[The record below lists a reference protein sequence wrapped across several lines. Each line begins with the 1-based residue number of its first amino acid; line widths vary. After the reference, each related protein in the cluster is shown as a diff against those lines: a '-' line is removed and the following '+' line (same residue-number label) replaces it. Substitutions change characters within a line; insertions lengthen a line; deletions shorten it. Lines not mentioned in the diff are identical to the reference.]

1 MNFKERSGLIER
13 AKSMSII
20 NVAKQLGMELEKTG
34 RSYQWTDHDS
44 LVFVPDKNNFYWNSR
59 SDGGDALKLVQMV
72 RDVGFIEATEILGEM
87 EDIPSAQA
95 KQSAEPR
102 APFAYKLKE
111 HKVMNAGE
119 KYLTEERGLTQE
131 TIDFFKEQGVLAQAS
146 YTTDFEKKKSE
157 PVLVFKGLSNGEV
170 AGVSLQGVWK
180 NEAYGKR
187 EHLKRNLGDGYAGF
201 WVAVGSPSKNPK
213 ERSLKVKAFESPID
227 LMSYY
232 QLHQVELE
240 DTLLVSTNGLKK
252 GAISYAVA
260 DWLNPSMANEQKS
273 RLLDFLNDKQTYEK
287 EAIKVDLAV
296 DNDQAGHNFTEN
308 IGWNNLEV
316 SSEFPQN
323 SGQENVKDWND
334 VVKLAEQDKNP
345 KNLDSEAS
353 ITDEYLESKGFN
365 KSTLEGSVNSLFETA
380 FEDDDYVALLNEYL
394 DLDRLYRDVR
404 AEFVK
409 RLPDEPAFNMDV
421 YTDELFAD
429 SAAVITNH
437 YVNLPAEEVL
447 QSPTNV
453 NESEQNLLSE
463 AIKAGFD
470 PEYMADDGYRYTI
483 SQLSG
488 LNGAVAEEFYDQ
500 IDWEKVAKADAVDF
514 IEYVKTFNPKIQLS
528 SETLSEDYT
537 DQQKLLFSFHDQQI
551 RKDKRSA
558 SMLIKNFGVKG
569 LEEEYQQ
576 KVSNEPMTRGTNK
589 ELFTDYQQ
597 AFTDVQS
604 YTKTEQ
610 AKWLLELAKQ
620 PMDSVVY
627 EDFLYPEGIVPEN
640 WPVQAGVSFDEAAN
654 QQQAILKAIDVTA
667 DTMADPEFVQGLELG
682 NSPHPATA
690 SEVYQEPSQLFDDNG
705 NLYDDEMAM
714 GDLLNDMK
722 DYLNPPVELTT
733 QEAAI
738 LSAVDPLLISN
749 AHQETVSPEK
759 VAERQ
764 NDSAM
769 DPQSRKALKSM
780 KRSIVNDG
788 ALSIGYFQG
797 VKAKM
802 LELDPDILKKTM
814 ASAGGWV
821 AETLTTNADL
831 AMADK
836 PNEFDNV
843 LVTEMV
849 RNLNYQDFKE
859 VAPFFFNY
867 QVSQE
872 DILAAPMEANPRNK
886 MAIENGGLTDHIRF
900 DLPASLVQA
909 NEQLN
914 PGEKNILGYNPLT
927 DDILAMEGGRPDLF
941 IMNSQWEEKAS
952 IELSASDLLDRTQIG
967 IQDKAFQ
974 LLEQYGEKQYAND
987 FISMSEALQLEH
999 SDLTFS
1005 DDEMKA
1011 ALQEVDRNKAFDDL
1025 IDSKKAQQQVTRK
1038 RGLKM

>member
-1 MNFKERSGLIER
+1 MNFKERSALIER
-13 AKSMSII
+13 AKTMSII
-20 NVAKQLGMELEKTG
+20 DVAKQLDMELEKTG
-34 RSYQWTDHDS
+34 RSYQWTEHDS
-44 LVFVPDKNNFYWNSR
+44 LVLVPDKNNFYWNSR

-87 EDIPSAQA
+87 EGIPTAQA
-95 KQSAEPR
+95 NQSAEPR

-119 KYLTEERGLTQE
+119 KYLKEERGLTQE
-131 TIDFFKEQGVLAQAS
+131 AIDFFKEQGVLAQAS

-201 WVAVGSPSKNPK
+201 RVAVGSPSKNPK
-213 ERSLKVKAFESPID
+213 ERPLKVKAFESPID

-232 QLHQVELE
+232 QLNQATLQ

-273 RLLDFLNDKQTYEK
+273 RLLDFLNDNQTYDK
-287 EAIKVDLAV
+287 EAIQVDLAV
-296 DNDQAGHNFTEN
+296 DNDEAGHNFTEK
-308 IGWNNLEV
+308 IGWSNLTVTAEY
-316 SSEFPQN
+316 PQG
-323 SGQENVKDWND
+323 SAGQTIKDWND
-334 VVKLAEQDKNP
+334 
-345 KNLDSEAS
+345 
-353 ITDEYLESKGFN
+353 
-365 KSTLEGSVNSLFETA
+365 
-380 FEDDDYVALLNEYL
+380 LLK
-394 DLDRLYRDVR
+394 
-404 AEFVK
+404 AQ
-409 RLPDEPAFNMDV
+409 PTPQ
-421 YTDELFAD
+421 
-429 SAAVITNH
+429 SA
-437 YVNLPAEEVL
+437 
-447 QSPTNV
+447 TNV
-453 NESEQNLLSE
+453 AKTPQSSTNVDESEQNVLSE

-500 IDWEKVAKADAVDF
+500 IDWNKVAEADAVDF
-514 IEYVKTFNPKIQLS
+514 IEYAKTFDPKIQLS
-528 SETLSEDYT
+528 SEALSEDYT

-558 SMLIKNFGVKG
+558 PMLIKNFGGKG
-569 LEEEYQQ
+569 LAEEYQQ
-576 KVSNEPMTRGTNK
+576 KVSNKPMTRETNK

-610 AKWLLELAKQ
+610 AKWLLGLAKQ
-620 PMDSVVY
+620 PMDQVVY
-627 EDFLYPEGIVPEN
+627 EDFLYPEGMVPEN
-640 WPVQAGVSFDEAAN
+640 WPGQAGVVFDEAAN

-690 SEVYQEPSQLFDDNG
+690 NEVYQEPSQLFDGNG

-722 DYLNPPVELTT
+722 DYLNQPVELTT

-738 LSAVDPLLISN
+738 LSSVDPRLTTN
-749 AHQETVSPEK
+749 THQETARAEK
-759 VAERQ
+759 VVERQ
-764 NDSAM
+764 NEPSL
-769 DPQSRKALKSM
+769 DPQSRKALKGM
-780 KRSIVNDG
+780 KRAIVEDG
-788 ALSIGYFQG
+788 ALSVGYFQG

-821 AETLTTNADL
+821 AETLTDNADL

-849 RNLNYQDFKE
+849 RNLNYQDFKD
-859 VAPFFFNY
+859 VAPYFFNY

-872 DILAAPMEANPRNK
+872 DILATPMEANPRNK

-914 PGEKNILGYNPLT
+914 PGEKNIIGYNPLT

-941 IMNSQWEEKAS
+941 IMNSQWEEKGS

-967 IQDKAFQ
+967 IQDKAFH
-974 LLEQYGEKQYAND
+974 LLEQHGDKQYAND

-1005 DDEMKA
+1005 DDEIKA
-1011 ALQEVDRNKAFDDL
+1011 ALQEVDRNKAFDEL

>member
-1 MNFKERSGLIER
+1 MNFKERSALIER
-13 AKSMSII
+13 AKTMSII
-20 NVAKQLGMELEKTG
+20 DVAKQLGMELEKTG
-34 RSYQWTDHDS
+34 RSYQWTEHDS
-44 LVFVPDKNNFYWNSR
+44 LVLVPDKNNFYWNSR

-72 RDVGFIEATEILGEM
+72 RDVGFIEATEILGAM
-87 EDIPSAQA
+87 EGIPSDQA
-95 KQSAEPR
+95 NQAVAPR

-131 TIDFFKEQGVLAQAS
+131 TIDFFREQGVLAQAS

-187 EHLKRNLGDGYAGF
+187 EHLKCNLGDGYAGF
-201 WVAVGSPSKNPK
+201 RVAVGSPSKNPK
-213 ERSLKVKAFESPID
+213 EQPLKVKAFESPID

-232 QLHQVELE
+232 QLHQAELE

-287 EAIKVDLAV
+287 GAIKVDLAV
-296 DNDQAGHNFTEN
+296 DNDQAGHNFTEK
-308 IGWNNLEV
+308 IGWSNLTVTAEY
-316 SSEFPQN
+316 PQGTA
-323 SGQENVKDWND
+323 GQAIKDWND
-334 VVKLAEQDKNP
+334 VVKLAKQDKNP
-345 KNLDSEAS
+345 KSLDSEAL

-380 FEDDDYVALLNEYL
+380 FEDDDYIVLLNEHL

-409 RLPDEPAFNMDV
+409 RLPEEPDFNMDV

-437 YVNLPAEEVL
+437 YVNLPAEELL
-447 QSPTNV
+447 QS
-453 NESEQNLLSE
+453 
-463 AIKAGFD
+463 
-470 PEYMADDGYRYTI
+470 
-483 SQLSG
+483 
-488 LNGAVAEEFYDQ
+488 
-500 IDWEKVAKADAVDF
+500 
-514 IEYVKTFNPKIQLS
+514 KT
-528 SETLSEDYT
+528 
-537 DQQKLLFSFHDQQI
+537 
-551 RKDKRSA
+551 
-558 SMLIKNFGVKG
+558 
-569 LEEEYQQ
+569 
-576 KVSNEPMTRGTNK
+576 KVSNEPMTRETNK

-610 AKWLLELAKQ
+610 AKWLLKLAKQ
-620 PMDSVVY
+620 PMNPVVY
-627 EDFLYPEGIVPEN
+627 EDFLYPEGMVPEN
-640 WPVQAGVSFDEAAN
+640 WPVQAGVPFDEAAN

-667 DTMADPEFVQGLELG
+667 HTMADPEFVQGLELG

-738 LSAVDPLLISN
+738 LSAVDPRLISN

-769 DPQSRKALKSM
+769 NPQSRKALKSM
-780 KRSIVNDG
+780 KKSIVNDG

-872 DILAAPMEANPRNK
+872 DILATPMEASPRNK

-900 DLPASLVQA
+900 ELPDSLIQA
-909 NEQLN
+909 NEGLEQ
-914 PGEKNILGYNPLT
+914 GEKNILAYNPLT

-952 IELSASDLLDRTQIG
+952 IELSASDLLDRAQIG

-1025 IDSKKAQQQVTRK
+1025 IDCKKAQQKVTRK

>member
-1 MNFKERSGLIER
+1 MNKKPTNVLVGFFVWKGNRMNFKERSALIER
-13 AKSMSII
+13 AKTMSII
-20 NVAKQLGMELEKTG
+20 DVAKQLGMELEKTG
-34 RSYQWTDHDS
+34 RSYQWTEHDS
-44 LVFVPDKNNFYWNSR
+44 LVLVPDKNNFYWNSR

-87 EDIPSAQA
+87 EGIPSAQA
-95 KQSAEPR
+95 DQAAEPR
-102 APFAYKLKE
+102 SVFAYKLKE

-201 WVAVGSPSKNPK
+201 RVAVGSPSKNPK
-213 ERSLKVKAFESPID
+213 ERPLKVKVFESPID

-232 QLHQVELE
+232 QLHQAVLE

-260 DWLNPSMANEQKS
+260 DWLNPSMANEQKR
-273 RLLDFLNDKQTYEK
+273 RLLDFLNDNQTYEK

-296 DNDQAGHNFTEN
+296 DNDQAGQQFTEN

-316 SSEFPQN
+316 SAEFPQN

-334 VVKLAEQDKNP
+334 VVKLAKQ
-345 KNLDSEAS
+345 
-353 ITDEYLESKGFN
+353 SK
-365 KSTLEGSVNSLFETA
+365 T
-380 FEDDDYVALLNEYL
+380 
-394 DLDRLYRDVR
+394 
-404 AEFVK
+404 
-409 RLPDEPAFNMDV
+409 
-421 YTDELFAD
+421 
-429 SAAVITNH
+429 
-437 YVNLPAEEVL
+437 
-447 QSPTNV
+447 
-453 NESEQNLLSE
+453 
-463 AIKAGFD
+463 
-470 PEYMADDGYRYTI
+470 
-483 SQLSG
+483 
-488 LNGAVAEEFYDQ
+488 
-500 IDWEKVAKADAVDF
+500 
-514 IEYVKTFNPKIQLS
+514 
-528 SETLSEDYT
+528 
-537 DQQKLLFSFHDQQI
+537 
-551 RKDKRSA
+551 
-558 SMLIKNFGVKG
+558 
-569 LEEEYQQ
+569 

-620 PMDSVVY
+620 PMDPVVY
-627 EDFLYPEGIVPEN
+627 EDFLYPEGMVPEN
-640 WPVQAGVSFDEAAN
+640 WPVQAGVSFDGAAN

-738 LSAVDPLLISN
+738 LSAVDPRLISN
-749 AHQETVSPEK
+749 AHQETVSTEK
-759 VAERQ
+759 VAELQ

-780 KRSIVNDG
+780 KKSIVNDG

-797 VKAKM
+797 VKSKM

-872 DILAAPMEANPRNK
+872 DILATPVEASPRNK

-900 DLPASLVQA
+900 ELPDSLIQA
-909 NEQLN
+909 NEGLEQ
-914 PGEKNILGYNPLT
+914 GEKNILAYNPLT

-952 IELSASDLLDRTQIG
+952 IELSASDLLERAQIG

-987 FISMSEALQLEH
+987 FISMSDALQLEH

-1025 IDSKKAQQQVTRK
+1025 IDCKKAQQKVTRK

>member
-1 MNFKERSGLIER
+1 MNFKERSALIER
-13 AKSMSII
+13 AKTMSII
-20 NVAKQLGMELEKTG
+20 DVAKQLGMELEKTG
-34 RSYQWTDHDS
+34 RSYQWTEHDS
-44 LVFVPDKNNFYWNSR
+44 LVLVPDKNNFYWNSR

-87 EDIPSAQA
+87 EGIPTAQA
-95 KQSAEPR
+95 NQSAEPR

-119 KYLTEERGLTQE
+119 KYLKEERGLTQE
-131 TIDFFKEQGVLAQAS
+131 AIDFFKEQGVLAQAS
-146 YTTDFEKKKSE
+146 YTTNFEKKKSE

-201 WVAVGSPSKNPK
+201 RVAVGSPSKNPK
-213 ERSLKVKAFESPID
+213 ERPLKVKAFESPID

-232 QLHQVELE
+232 QLNQATLQ

-273 RLLDFLNDKQTYEK
+273 RLLDFLNDNQTYDK
-287 EAIKVDLAV
+287 EAIQVDLAV
-296 DNDQAGHNFTEN
+296 DNDEAGHNFTEK
-308 IGWNNLEV
+308 IGWSNLTVTAEY
-316 SSEFPQN
+316 PQG
-323 SGQENVKDWND
+323 SAGQTIKDWND
-334 VVKLAEQDKNP
+334 
-345 KNLDSEAS
+345 
-353 ITDEYLESKGFN
+353 
-365 KSTLEGSVNSLFETA
+365 
-380 FEDDDYVALLNEYL
+380 LLK
-394 DLDRLYRDVR
+394 
-404 AEFVK
+404 AQ
-409 RLPDEPAFNMDV
+409 PTPQ
-421 YTDELFAD
+421 
-429 SAAVITNH
+429 SA
-437 YVNLPAEEVL
+437 
-447 QSPTNV
+447 TNV
-453 NESEQNLLSE
+453 AKTPQSSTNVDESEQNVLSE

-500 IDWEKVAKADAVDF
+500 IDWNKVAEADAVDF
-514 IEYVKTFNPKIQLS
+514 IEYAKTFDPKIQLS
-528 SETLSEDYT
+528 SEALSEDYT

-558 SMLIKNFGVKG
+558 PMLIKNFGGKG
-569 LEEEYQQ
+569 LAEEYQQ
-576 KVSNEPMTRGTNK
+576 KVSNKPMTRETNK

-610 AKWLLELAKQ
+610 AKWLLGLAKQ
-620 PMDSVVY
+620 PMDQVVY
-627 EDFLYPEGIVPEN
+627 EDFLYPEGMVPEN
-640 WPVQAGVSFDEAAN
+640 WPGQAGVVFDEAAN

-690 SEVYQEPSQLFDDNG
+690 NEVYQEPSQLFDGNG

-722 DYLNPPVELTT
+722 DYLNQPVELTT

-738 LSAVDPLLISN
+738 LSSVDPRLTTN
-749 AHQETVSPEK
+749 THQETARAEK
-759 VAERQ
+759 VVERQ
-764 NDSAM
+764 NEPSL
-769 DPQSRKALKSM
+769 DPQSRKALKGM
-780 KRSIVNDG
+780 KRAIVEDG
-788 ALSIGYFQG
+788 ALSVGYFQG

-821 AETLTTNADL
+821 AETLTDNADL

-849 RNLNYQDFKE
+849 RNLNYQDFKD
-859 VAPFFFNY
+859 VAPYFFNY

-872 DILAAPMEANPRNK
+872 DILATPMEANPRNK

-914 PGEKNILGYNPLT
+914 PGEKNIIGYNPLT

-941 IMNSQWEEKAS
+941 IMNSQWEEKGS

-967 IQDKAFQ
+967 IQDKAFH
-974 LLEQYGEKQYAND
+974 LLEQHGDKQYAND

-1005 DDEMKA
+1005 DDEIKA
-1011 ALQEVDRNKAFDDL
+1011 ALQEVDRNKAFDEL